1 MSSLQYSLFE
11 EIPAAIF
18 SSKGYRLICD
28 CGSFSCLICSR
39 RALWRHQFHSNPA
52 YRLEPGKAETGE
64 TCDCYE
70 PTCLACVSRYVR
82 NHYLEAKRPK
92 APHVLNLRAQQGD
105 WDTRVPEDAD
115 WNLDD

>member
-52 YRLEPGKAETGE
+52 Y
-64 TCDCYE
+64 E